1 MSAASR
7 FPTSVSERIKT
18 PAANAVKF
26 GNEVVTALRTTAVKE
41 RDYEEAR
48 LRKRMGRTSG
58 DGTSRQGSMAPVT
71 PGSVAPDPMEKATT
85 RKEQKKK
92 AEAKVNE
99 AASHAAANVTTAQ
112 FLGGGGGLFGKK
124 KKYSWMT
131 GGGGGTAS
139 GTSTPGRIT
148 TQGLPGTP
156 GTALGSASEKLTVDG
171 ARRLGTR
178 REDKEKGKGIQIRD
192 WITIL
197 EDDGHEKRALQ
208 KAFTLLDTSEPK

>member
-1 MSAASR
+1 
-7 FPTSVSERIKT
+7 
-18 PAANAVKF
+18 
-26 GNEVVTALRTTAVKE
+26 VTALRATAVKE

-48 LRKRMGRTSG
+48 LRKRMARASG
-58 DGTSRQGSMAPVT
+58 DATPRQGSVVPGT
-71 PGSVAPDPMEKATT
+71 PGSVAPESTEKAPTK
-85 RKEQKKK
+85 KEQKKK

-131 GGGGGTAS
+131 GGGGGSAS
-139 GTSTPGRIT
+139 GTSTPGRIV

-156 GTALGSASEKLTVDG
+156 AGAAASTAPERLTVDG
-171 ARRLGTR
+171 ARRLGTW
-178 REDKEKGKGIQIRD
+178 REDKEKGMSIQIRD
-192 WITIL
+192 WITVL

-208 KAFTLLDTSEPK
+208 RAYTFLDMSEPK